1 MEAFQGTQRFAL
13 RGSLGSGSFGTVF
26 EAEDQERGISVALKV
41 PHEHRASALYR
52 FKQEF
57 RALAELA
64 HPNLVVLHELFT
76 EGGTWFFTMERVQG
90 LDFATWLRMGDAGE
104 VPAPADPTRS
114 FYSPPQDYSRFRP
127 ALIQLIEGLDALHRA
142 GLVHRDIKPTNVLV
156 TPEGRVKILD
166 FGLTANLD
174 DRGSTAVG
182 EAGAGTAAYL
192 APEQLEDRST
202 AASDF
207 YSVGA
212 LLFEAFTGFPPYT
225 GSLLEILQAK
235 ASLDPC
241 PPSLLVKGIPED
253 LEQLCLDLLLRD
265 PQARPGAAE
274 LLARLQAPAPEP
286 APEPLGG
293 QIAVGREREMIA
305 LTDAFHRLEAGEG
318 GLALLAGPS
327 GMGKSYLLRRFQ
339 RELQRHPQAL
349 VLTGRC
355 YEQES
360 VPYKALDSV
369 VDALAQHLK
378 GLPEADLAEL
388 LPPGV
393 AALGQ
398 VFPVL
403 QELPGIGVETRVD
416 RDRREQRRRAFDAL
430 RTLLGRLGESRDL
443 VLIIDD
449 LHWGDLDSL
458 RLIRGLL
465 EPPEPPRLLLLL
477 CCREDE
483 RTDPEVR
490 AALRALVNHH
500 PGALHLV
507 LGDLP
512 PAEAQT
518 LALALLGSTGLDNP
532 ELVARI
538 ARESG
543 GNPFFLAELVR
554 HTQRLGLGEAET
566 SLEGYLRS
574 RLDHLD
580 AEARDLLN
588 LLALAGEPLDWE
600 ILVRASGLG
609 EGTAAVLAR
618 LRRQQLVRAQ
628 GERARLQLEP
638 THDRVRRAAEDLL
651 EEAQRAPVHLRLAEA
666 LLQQGSAEPMALARH
681 LKAAGQ
687 SQRARSYMLE
697 AAERAEQAL
706 AFGRAADLFRETLAL
721 SSPED
726 PDRPRLLQA
735 LADALATA
743 GRSVEA
749 GRVYLEASAAV
760 PRRSAPRLR
769 RRAAEEFLRG
779 GAMEEGLQTLRGV
792 LAEAGFS
799 YPASPAR
806 ALLSLLLGR
815 LRLKLRGLHVESRA
829 PEAVSPDLLERVD
842 TLWAAAMGLGP
853 IDILR
858 GADFQARQLWL
869 TLKAGEPF
877 RVVRALAHEMIFV
890 AQTGSKAREAAARL
904 QAETLALAER
914 LDHPGPRCRAYI
926 AAGIA
931 ATLQGRWRSA
941 AELLAEAESLL
952 KDQVQG
958 MTYELH
964 IASHHR
970 LIAHSIMGHYQ
981 ELERQLPG
989 QLRAAE
995 ERGDFLAST
1004 DLKVS
1009 LSPLL
1014 TLAADQ
1020 PDRAREELRET
1031 MARWPNRDFHTQHY
1045 HALSLGAQ
1053 IELYAGDADAAW
1065 DMLQTRWPA
1074 LRKSLLLEVQA
1085 IRITCLELRARTAL
1099 ALLPD
1104 TVGSRAKSLRQSAL
1118 QDLKRLERE
1127 GVDYAEA
1134 LVLKNRALLSLQDG
1148 KREEALGLFF
1158 RAEVAFEGC
1167 TMALHAQACRRV
1179 RGVLAG
1185 TGGLSLL
1192 QSAEGLMA
1200 AQGIRNPDRFTAL
1213 HVPGIPGT
1221 T

>member
-13 RGSLGSGSFGTVF
+13 RGRLGSGSFGTVF
-26 EAEDQERGISVALKV
+26 EAEDQAQGITVALKV

-64 HPNLVVLHELFT
+64 HPNLVVLHELIT
-76 EGGTWFFTMERVQG
+76 EGDTWFFTMERVQG
-90 LDFATWLRMGDAGE
+90 LDFATWLRMGEAGE
-104 VPAPADPTRS
+104 APVPENPSRSHYSAPR
-114 FYSPPQDYSRFRP
+114 DYSRFRP
-127 ALIQLIEGLDALHRA
+127 ALIQLIEGLTALHQA
-142 GLVHRDIKPTNVLV
+142 GLVHRDIKPSNVLV

-166 FGLTANLD
+166 FGLTTTLA
-174 DRGSTAVG
+174 GG
-182 EAGAGTAAYL
+182 EAPGTVESGAGTPAYL
-192 APEQLEDRST
+192 APEQLEDRSGT
-202 AASDF
+202 ASDF

-253 LEQLCLDLLLRD
+253 LEELCLDLLLRD
-265 PQARPGAAE
+265 PQARPSSAA
-274 LLARLQAPAPEP
+274 LLTRLQAAPPEP
-286 APEPLGG
+286 APTPFGA
-293 QIAVGREREMIA
+293 QIAVGRESEMIA
-305 LTDAFHRLEAGEG
+305 LTGAFQRLEAGEG
-318 GLALLAGPS
+318 GLAVLAGPS

-339 RELQRHPQAL
+339 RELQRHPRAL

-360 VPYKALDSV
+360 VPYKALDGV
-369 VDALAQHLK
+369 VDALTQHLK
-378 GLPEADLAEL
+378 RLPESELPKL
-388 LPPGV
+388 LPREV

-403 QELPGIGVETRVD
+403 QELPGVHPEALEI
-416 RDRREQRRRAFDAL
+416 RDRREQRRRAFEAL
-430 RTLLGRLGESRDL
+430 RILLGHLGEDHDL

-458 RLIRGLL
+458 RLIHGLL
-465 EPPEPPRLLLLL
+465 GPPDPPRVLLLL
-477 CCREDE
+477 CYREDE

-490 AALRALVNHH
+490 AALKALVAYH
-500 PGALHLV
+500 PGALHLA

-512 PAEAQT
+512 PAEAKT
-518 LALALLGSTGLDNP
+518 LALALLGAAGLDNP
-532 ELVARI
+532 SLVARI

-554 HTQRLGLGEAET
+554 HNQRLGLTEAET
-566 SLEGYLRS
+566 SLEGYLRN

-580 AEARDLLN
+580 LEARELLN

-609 EGTAAVLAR
+609 EGTSAALAR

-628 GERARLQLEP
+628 GERGRLQLEP
-638 THDRVRRAAEDLL
+638 THDRVRRAAEELL
-651 EEAQRAPVHLRLAEA
+651 AEDRRAPLHLRLAEA
-666 LLQQGSAEPMALARH
+666 LLQGASAEPMALGRH

-687 SQRARSYMLE
+687 PQRARDYMLA

-706 AFGRAADLFRETLAL
+706 AFGRAADLFREALAL
-721 SSPED
+721 SVPED
-726 PDRPRLLQA
+726 PERPRLLQA

-743 GRSVEA
+743 GKSVEA
-749 GRVYLEASAAV
+749 GRVYLETSTVV
-760 PRRSAPRLR
+760 PPRSAPRLR

-779 GAMEEGLQTLRGV
+779 GAMEEGLQTLKAV

-806 ALLSLLLGR
+806 ALVSLVWGR
-815 LRLKLRGLHVESRA
+815 LRLKLRGLHFKPRE
-829 PEAVSPDLLERVD
+829 PEAVAPDLLERVD

-853 IDILR
+853 IDVLR
-858 GADFQARQLWL
+858 GADFQARQLGL
-869 TLKAGEPF
+869 ALQAGEPF

-904 QAETLALAER
+904 QADTLALAER

-941 AELLAEAESLL
+941 SELLAEAEALL

-995 ERGDFLAST
+995 ERGDLLATT
-1004 DLKVS
+1004 DLQVS

-1045 HALSLGAQ
+1045 HELSLGAQ
-1053 IELYAGDADAAW
+1053 IELYAGDAEAAW
-1065 DMLQTRWPA
+1065 AMIQNRWPA

-1085 IRITCLELRARTAL
+1085 IRITCLEMRARTAL
-1099 ALLPD
+1099 ALLP
-1104 TVGSRAKSLRQSAL
+1104 GSAGPRTKALRLSAL
-1118 QDLKRLERE
+1118 QDLKRLGQE

-1134 LVLKNRALLSLQDG
+1134 LMLKNLALLAFQEG

-1179 RGVLAG
+1179 RGLLAG
-1185 TGGLSLL
+1185 AGGLSLV
-1192 QSAEGLMA
+1192 QSADSIMA
-1200 AQGIRNPDRFTAL
+1200 AQGIRNPERFSAL
-1213 HVPGIPGT
+1213 HVPGISEAR
-1221 T
+1221 